1 MIKEQIE
8 RCEITSISI
17 DKLDSSFVDMLFSC
31 LEGIDISVINRY
43 YKPSISNNLATFLL
57 KQIIFAVRFIFS
69 WSLFLGFKTKKNKSK
84 YESIYHSIYP
94 LLWSN
99 CKEIKYGLSFRKQAF
114 LLSLLSDGMHQG
126 LSLKNFI
133 QAFKAIKKSESTKN
147 LILDSYLKLRDLK
160 SLVYWSYNLRKKFK
174 LIYIKFPPFK
184 SIDIRKSI
192 FDQLLISSIRIPRLI
207 TISKAYSRVVL
218 NHNFTNFHY
227 HLFEYSYG
235 RMLTAI
241 FRENSP
247 KTNLIGYQHGPISNL
262 KLCSWL
268 DRREGE
274 LGQLNPNHVP
284 IPNKILVEDKY
295 SAKKYDKSGYKN
307 IEVMQQIPRIEYL
320 RSINRSVRKGTILIA
335 CGLHDTYQI
344 FHAIKN
350 RFGENMSSTYLFKFH
365 PRSKNNSEIS
375 NYIKSFGN
383 VKCVN
388 GPIEHYL
395 SFVEKVICTYSS
407 VGEEAKLL
415 GISIEIILLNDKIN
429 ESNLL
434 DK

>member
-1 MIKEQIE
+1 MKLIISSKIKLYNDTYYYALGSEYINENDEYCLNDVKRLHEIAQSIQSEYISYIYELNKYFLEFDLILPNNLSIFFLTEVSNKRTEFSDTFLNICHTLLIKEQIE

-241 FRENSP
+241 FE
-247 KTNLIGYQHGPISNL
+247 K
-262 KLCSWL
+262 
-268 DRREGE
+268 
-274 LGQLNPNHVP
+274 
-284 IPNKILVEDKY
+284 IPQK
-295 SAKKYDKSGYKN
+295 
-307 IEVMQQIPRIEYL
+307 Q
-320 RSINRSVRKGTILIA
+320 T
-335 CGLHDTYQI
+335 
-344 FHAIKN
+344 
-350 RFGENMSSTYLFKFH
+350 
-365 PRSKNNSEIS
+365 
-375 NYIKSFGN
+375 
-383 VKCVN
+383 
-388 GPIEHYL
+388 
-395 SFVEKVICTYSS
+395 
-407 VGEEAKLL
+407 
-415 GISIEIILLNDKIN
+415 
-429 ESNLL
+429 
-434 DK
+434 